1 MSKRNLKYS
10 LKSNLKEDSDN
21 EDEDVGDENV
31 RRINN
36 DIYFYSDVTT
46 QSILTLNSLIK
57 NIEIESQILGIK
69 LQIDPPPIRIHINS
83 DGGEVFAALSAVDT
97 IINCKIPIFSIVEGT
112 AASAATLISIV
123 CDNRMITKHSHMLIH
138 QLSSES
144 FWGKMNELEDEMQNL
159 NRTMSVIKKIYLD
172 NSKIESRKI
181 DDILRKDLLWD
192 SAKCKKMGL
201 IDEIL

>member
-1 MSKRNLKYS
+1 MSRNLGYS
-10 LKSNLKEDSDN
+10 LKSNLKEESDV
-21 EDEDVGDENV
+21 EDDIGEGNV
-31 RRINN
+31 KRINN

-57 NIEIESQILGIK
+57 NIEIDSQILGIR
-69 LQIDPPPIRIHINS
+69 LQIDPPPIRLHICS

-97 IINCKIPIFSIVEGT
+97 IVNCKIPIFSIVEGT

-172 NSKIESRKI
+172 NSKIATQKI
-181 DDILRKDLLWD
+181 NEILRKDLLWD
-192 SAKCKKMGL
+192 SSKCKKMGI

>member
-1 MSKRNLKYS
+1 MSRNLGYS
-10 LKSNLKEDSDN
+10 LKSNLKEESDL
-21 EDEDVGDENV
+21 EDDIGEGNV
-31 RRINN
+31 KRINN

-57 NIEIESQILGIK
+57 NIEIDSQILGIR
-69 LQIDPPPIRIHINS
+69 LQIDPPPIRLHICS

-97 IINCKIPIFSIVEGT
+97 IVNCKIPIFSIVEGT

-172 NSKIESRKI
+172 NSKIATQKI
-181 DDILRKDLLWD
+181 NEILRKDLLWD
-192 SAKCKKMGL
+192 SSKCKKMGI